1 MNIVLGLGSNL
12 GARERQL
19 WRAID
24 ALRPRVDNLTL
35 SPLYASAP
43 VGVVDQPTFLNM
55 TVSATYEGTVGDLLA
70 LVKRIEVD
78 LGRKMRERFGPREI
92 DIDLLLA
99 DGLVIDTPAITL
111 PHPRLHE
118 RLFVLMPLADLVP
131 NTVVPTFEKDAR
143 TLLGAHPDYSRRGE
157 HCRLH
162 LPACKREELTPEW
175 LQQAFAHMGA
185 FVFTNALPPE
195 LITELIDRGR
205 GLLRLP
211 TEKKS
216 AFSKRIY
223 EGGYTPSGVERVG
236 SYGTDTEREFWDVP
250 PLGRRNRF
258 PRDQR
263 RVRTLSR
270 RVYDTLESLS
280 RDTFNAID
288 HAHGTKLSDDARG
301 GEHMLRMTRY
311 FSRGELGKVIFPEH
325 RDFGLL
331 TFFCGGTAPGLEGE
345 YAGTWHPITAT
356 HVAGDV
362 LVGTGTT
369 LQLYL
374 KELKAFHHQVTDANR
389 DPQERLSVSLFTE
402 PRLDVVL
409 PNGQIAGERLKRALE
424 RIRS

>member
-12 GARERQL
+12 GAREWQL

-24 ALRPRVDNLTL
+24 ALRPHVSNLTL

-43 VGVVDQPTFLNM
+43 VGVIDQPTFLNM
-55 TVSATYEGTVGDLLA
+55 AVSATYEGTVGDLLA

-78 LGRKMRERFGPREI
+78 LGRKTRERFGPREI

-99 DGLVIDTPAITL
+99 DGLVIDTTTVTL

-118 RLFVLMPLADLVP
+118 RLFVLMPMVDLVP
-131 NTVVPTFEKDAR
+131 TAVIPTLGKDVR
-143 TLLGAHPDYSRRGE
+143 TLLEEHPDYPRRNE
-157 HCRLH
+157 HCQLH
-162 LPACKREELTPEW
+162 LPACKRENLTPDW
-175 LQQAFAHMGA
+175 LQQALAHMGA

-211 TEKKS
+211 TEEKS
-216 AFSKRIY
+216 GFSKRIY
-223 EGGYTPSGVERVG
+223 EGGYTPPGIERVG

-258 PRDQR
+258 PKDQR
-263 RVRTLSR
+263 HVRTLSR
-270 RVYDTLESLS
+270 RAYDTLESLA

-288 HAHGTKLSDDARG
+288 HASGTKLADDARG

-311 FSRGELGKVIFPEH
+311 FSQGQLGKVIFPEH

-356 HVAGDV
+356 NVAGDV

-369 LQLYL
+369 LKLYL
-374 KELKAFHHQVTDANR
+374 KGLKAFHHRVTDANQT
-389 DPQERLSVSLFTE
+389 PQERLSVSLFTE
-402 PRLDVVL
+402 PRLDAVL